1 MELLNGIMA
10 KFSKDNGEMEQKM
23 DMEYGSLQ
31 KEIFTKENGSS
42 IDNMEKVFTN
52 IVLVLI
58 EVISLTFSKTDRVNR
73 YLQMEIDISVHIRM
87 VSLMEKENISGLM
100 VAYLKDRFRKV

>member
-31 KEIFTKENGSS
+31 KEIFTKEIVSS

-100 VAYLKDRFRKV
+100 AAYLKDRL